1 MKTKIK
7 LFTMAAAFTVSF
19 FISCKKESGGHS
31 TLNVR
36 LTDAPADYQEVNID
50 LEKIH
55 VKLSGDSA
63 SWVEL
68 DAIAGIYNL
77 LGLQNG
83 VDTLI
88 GTELLPS
95 EVVKEIRLV
104 LGSDNT
110 IKVNGTVYP
119 LVIPSGSE
127 SGLKIKVNK
136 KLEASIE
143 TLIIDFDAALSIHE
157 EGTGDYKLKPVLKIK

>member
-1 MKTKIK
+1 MKSKIQ
-7 LFTMAAAFTVSF
+7 LFGIVTITL
-19 FISCKKESGGHS
+19 FIVFSSCKKDSSSHS
-31 TLNVR
+31 TLKVR

-50 LEKIH
+50 LQNIN
-55 VKLSGDSA
+55 VKLSDDSE

-68 DAIAGIYNL
+68 EAVPGIYNL

-88 GTELLPS
+88 GTEILPKGI
-95 EVVKEIRLV
+95 VKEIRLV

-110 IKVNGTVYP
+110 IKVNGITYP

-127 SGLKIKVNK
+127 SGLKIKVDK
-136 KLEASIE
+136 KLEADVE
-143 TLIIDFDAALSIHE
+143 TLLIDFDAALSIHE
-157 EGTGDYKLKPVLKIK
+157 EGTGDYKLRPVLKIK